1 MSARR
6 PAFFGS
12 YGEPF
17 RNSTRWPFASIAKAL
32 LLAFAPG
39 TSCSAAANVLKSS
52 SEYLRRLLKIII
64 FVVNAPFFWFPCC
77 LRGNMKV
84 KGGVLVIDV
93 EKLAHD
99 LAIVSL
105 SQRLAVEYK
114 GKPIDEGQ
122 IYGLYKDCF
131 DKVLDQINRGSLDT

>member
-1 MSARR
+1 M
-6 PAFFGS
+6 
-12 YGEPF
+12 E
-17 RNSTRWPFASIAKAL
+17 
-32 LLAFAPG
+32 
-39 TSCSAAANVLKSS
+39 V
-52 SEYLRRLLKIII
+52 
-64 FVVNAPFFWFPCC
+64 
-77 LRGNMKV
+77 KV
-84 KGGVLVIDV
+84 GVLVIDV

-122 IYGLYKDCF
+122 IYGLYKDFF

>member
-1 MSARR
+1 M
-6 PAFFGS
+6 
-12 YGEPF
+12 
-17 RNSTRWPFASIAKAL
+17 
-32 LLAFAPG
+32 AFAPG

-64 FVVNAPFFWFPCC
+64 LVANSPAARF
-77 LRGNMKV
+77 RGNMEV

-114 GKPIDEGQ
+114 GKPLDEG
-122 IYGLYKDCF
+122 
-131 DKVLDQINRGSLDT
+131 

>member
-1 MSARR
+1 MQILLSSPAAR
-6 PAFFGS
+6 F
-12 YGEPF
+12 
-17 RNSTRWPFASIAKAL
+17 
-32 LLAFAPG
+32 
-39 TSCSAAANVLKSS
+39 
-52 SEYLRRLLKIII
+52 
-64 FVVNAPFFWFPCC
+64 
-77 LRGNMKV
+77 RGNMEV

-114 GKPIDEGQ
+114 GKPLDEGQ